1 MRAPGQSRS
10 LEQPPTTE
18 GRRVPDPR
26 VPQQCPSCA
35 APWVAAAVR
44 CAECGAFPEDDAPPL
59 LDDAPVGAP
68 QPVAAVRATAVVAPR
83 TTAPSPRPGP
93 RGTVAAATAPSPPA
107 LSRSAGE
114 GARASTPVA
123 PPSVAFPKNL
133 DGYRERLRETFGY
146 PEFRDGQSRVLSA
159 LTEGDVLAVMPT
171 GSGKSLCYV
180 LPALAVGRT
189 LVVSPLIA
197 LMQDQVESLQAAGIA
212 ATFINSNLDRA
223 EQNRRY
229 ADFIAGRTAL
239 LYVAPERFANAAFT
253 NGLAQA
259 GVNLLAVDE
268 AHCISEWG
276 HNFRPDY
283 LQLGPIHERL
293 GSPRT
298 LALTATAN
306 PQVRRDI
313 AVRLGIAGRAT
324 EVVTTVDRP
333 NLTYGVERLDSVEA
347 RRRWIIDYARERRGL
362 PGIVYARTRRGVEEM
377 AQALQDA
384 GIPAEPYHAGLPA
397 PQRSRTQ
404 RAFTIGTIPLIVATN
419 AFGMGIDKPDVRY
432 VIHLN
437 MPGRL
442 EAYYQEAGRAGRDGE
457 PSECT
462 LLYARSDRRFQQ
474 QFIDDAH
481 PDDVIVRETWKNWV
495 RMTEPETGRLPY
507 DVGNNEPEA
516 FGMVVSA
523 LRESGLLDV
532 SSLRLTSFDPA
543 ARIDTSSIATHRTYA
558 EARLREM
565 AEYAETSGC
574 RRAVIL
580 RYFGE
585 EATEECG
592 SCDNCLGRHD
602 GEDAETFPEDL
613 YDRLIEI
620 RDDIARRSGRDPV
633 RVFENRTAREL
644 ATYRPRDETA
654 LRAVWGIGETRVS
667 WFGAELLA
675 AIGEWEA
682 LHPEATTPVLP
693 AAQRPVTPRGTVRDA
708 GPDVSPDDP
717 MFVALRAWRSD
728 RARSE
733 AVPAYTL
740 FSDRTLRELVAQ
752 RPTSLQ
758 ALARVWGLGESRVR
772 RFGEEIIEV
781 VRGVERNG

>member
-1 MRAPGQSRS
+1 M
-10 LEQPPTTE
+10 PP
-18 GRRVPDPR
+18 RP
-26 VPQQCPSCA
+26 A
-35 APWVAAAVR
+35 APRPLVAAAGR
-44 CAECGAFPEDDAPPL
+44 PAP
-59 LDDAPVGAP
+59 
-68 QPVAAVRATAVVAPR
+68 TVAPEPP
-83 TTAPSPRPGP
+83 PSRIPPPPRPEFP
-93 RGTVAAATAPSPPA
+93 RD
-107 LSRSAGE
+107 
-114 GARASTPVA
+114 
-123 PPSVAFPKNL
+123 L

-146 PEFRDGQSRVLSA
+146 PEFRDGQSRVLGG
-159 LTEGDVLAVMPT
+159 LGEGDVLAVMPT

-197 LMQDQVESLQAAGIA
+197 LMQDQVESLQAAGVS

-229 ADFIAGRTAL
+229 ADFVAGRTAL
-239 LYVAPERFANAAFT
+239 LYVAPERFANVAFT
-253 NGLAQA
+253 NGLARA

-283 LQLGPIHERL
+283 LQLGPVRERL
-293 GSPRT
+293 GNPRT

-313 AVRLGIAGRAT
+313 AERLGIAGRCT
-324 EVVTTVDRP
+324 EVITTVDRP
-333 NLTYGVERLDSVEA
+333 NLTYGVERQDSVDG
-347 RRRWIIDYARERRGL
+347 RRRWVIDYARERQGL
-362 PGIVYARTRRGVEEM
+362 AGIIYARTRRGVEEM
-377 AQALQDA
+377 AEALQSA
-384 GIPAEPYHAGLPA
+384 GIHAEAYHAGLPA
-397 PQRSRTQ
+397 PQRSRVQ
-404 RAFTIGTIPLIVATN
+404 RAFTVGDIPVIVATN

-442 EAYYQEAGRAGRDGE
+442 EAYYQEAGRAGRDGD

-462 LLYARSDRRFQQ
+462 LLYARADRRFQQ

-481 PDDVIVRETWKNWV
+481 PDDATVREVWKQWV
-495 RMTEPETGRLPY
+495 AMADPESGRLPY
-507 DVGNNEPEA
+507 DVGNREPEA

-523 LRESGLLDV
+523 LRDSGLLDAT
-532 SSLRLTSFDPA
+532 SLRLTSFDPA
-543 ARIDTSSIATHRTYA
+543 AVIDTSSIREHRAYA

-565 AEYAETSGC
+565 AEYAETSTC

-585 EATEECG
+585 TASEQCG

-602 GEDAETFPEDL
+602 TETADDFPEDL

-620 RDDIARRSGRDPV
+620 RDDIARRSSRDPFL
-633 RVFENRTAREL
+633 VFENRTAREL
-644 ATYRPRDETA
+644 ATFRPRDEEA
-654 LRAVWGIGETRVS
+654 LRAVWGIGERRAA
-667 WFGAELLA
+667 WFGVELLA
-675 AIGEWEA
+675 AIDEWEA
-682 LHPEATTPVLP
+682 AHPEATPPVLVT
-693 AAQRPVTPRGTVRDA
+693 AQRPLAPRGTVRDA

-717 MFVALRAWRSD
+717 LFTALRGWRSD

-733 AVPAYTL
+733 GVPAYTL

-772 RFGEEIIEV
+772 RFGGEIIEV
-781 VRGVERNG
+781 VRGVERLA